1 MNESPNERRRLPR
14 LSNLGAQVRCPVA
27 LALAA
32 AAYGLRE
39 GLMAQK
45 RAEREALEGRTKLEA
60 ALSSMTDAVAIVGVD
75 GHFIDHNP
83 AWLRC
88 HRFASW
94 EGGSRTLASARQHVE
109 IFMAD
114 GAPAPVEQR
123 PVSRAM
129 RGETSAGVEHRPR
142 CKDSGET
149 WVGSYS
155 FAPVRLAGE
164 VTPAVVVARD
174 VTQQRRTALLTKVR
188 EVIDAR

>member
-1 MNESPNERRRLPR
+1 
-14 LSNLGAQVRCPVA
+14 
-27 LALAA
+27 
-32 AAYGLRE
+32 
-39 GLMAQK
+39 
-45 RAEREALEGRTKLEA
+45 
-60 ALSSMTDAVAIVGVD
+60 
-75 GHFIDHNP
+75 
-83 AWLRC
+83 
-88 HRFASW
+88 
-94 EGGSRTLASARQHVE
+94 
-109 IFMAD
+109 
-114 GAPAPVEQR
+114 
-123 PVSRAM
+123 M